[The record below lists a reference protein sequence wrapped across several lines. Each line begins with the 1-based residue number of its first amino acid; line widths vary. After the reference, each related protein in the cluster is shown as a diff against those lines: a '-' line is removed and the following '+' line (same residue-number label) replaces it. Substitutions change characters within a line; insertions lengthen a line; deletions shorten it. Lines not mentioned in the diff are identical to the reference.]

1 MHDVE
6 QKVSAQKRVC
16 IIDGTSIA
24 GTGRIEGINDIVSN
38 IERGDRLQLIRDKDN
53 YLDEWAIKI
62 ADNLGNR
69 LGFISCDRN
78 EILSRMMDAGF
89 ELEAIFD
96 DSIERDGWTDVRIKV
111 LLYA

>member
-6 QKVSAQKRVC
+6 QKVPTQKQVC

-53 YLDEWAIKI
+53 YFDEWAIKI